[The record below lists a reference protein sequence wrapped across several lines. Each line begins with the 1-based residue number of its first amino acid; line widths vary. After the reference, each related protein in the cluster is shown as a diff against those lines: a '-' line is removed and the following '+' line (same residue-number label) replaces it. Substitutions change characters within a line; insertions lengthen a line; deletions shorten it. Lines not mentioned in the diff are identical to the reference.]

1 MSSRRNRNRGR
12 NTKNARVTSSAQG
25 SAGSPDASSADAVSP
40 AVDEDLET
48 ALEGADGDESADTP
62 GDVTDDPDA
71 TGAPDSAAVLHSVDA
86 PDAEADLDLGSGT
99 DADARDVV
107 TPASSTEA
115 PTPASSPASGP
126 TLFSA
131 PSPAAEPVEDAWLQE
146 AFTEPEP
153 EPEPAVEPASKAAI
167 RAAAMRD
174 AESGDRWTVVEQS
187 ADGHD
192 QEQDHDQDQDQDRDR
207 DHEAGHGTDDERPGE
222 AAATSTEASRPE
234 GARAAG
240 PGTAESGTREHG
252 APDRDAPPADA
263 DAEEDADF
271 AGDASA
277 DADSGTP
284 PRAETGRDFAPAFPV
299 PVTMSPK
306 AKKFGWSRDSLL
318 PHASGEDGASGASP
332 ESVER
337 APRRPAG
344 TKPGRGMKA
353 PRPRTQAHGESRSAQ
368 EPSSMSGTTTPAHDA
383 TPAHDSA
390 PAPQPIPDRP
400 PASAPAAAA
409 PRQHPMA
416 TPSAP
421 EADTTS
427 AIDSARPGTASAAP
441 TTTAT
446 APRGTSVARGAG
458 APSAPSAADSAVTS
472 TSAGDASEGE
482 GPYRNVVQVL
492 SPYLRRHRAVLIT
505 GSISLLL
512 SVWLLIALPFP
523 LKYAVDAAIAS
534 TGADL
539 PALSGLDEDPGRAL
553 ITSVIVL
560 GGLLILQFITR
571 FVAISALGR
580 AGVRIATSL
589 RSRLLA
595 HLHRLTPGSADHPAS
610 AARASRRGG
619 RPDADPVRPLIDDIA
634 ALRDL
639 LSHSG
644 PRAAASALT
653 LLSLLVVTVI
663 LDPLTALVLAVT
675 GALFALAVG
684 VGVRRSRA
692 AEARAAVEAQMLAD
706 TADELVAATGTI
718 QSYGLESRS
727 ERGLTEAGVRAGRA
741 LTRARRAQAMLQLL
755 TVLVAGIGVTGTLLL
770 GGPRV
775 EAGTMTPGDLVMLLA
790 DLLIVVVVL
799 RELLQHGGAL
809 KRATAAGDRIAALL
823 ARQVGITEPQRTQPV
838 DRVGGEIVF
847 SAINTQG
854 SAVAGVGDGAADG
867 TGRPFGA
874 AAETTADG
882 PLDGTTD
889 TSSSTAPSSAEHS
902 GAQLFDTVSLVVPA
916 GQHVALLDHEGREAA
931 ALISYL
937 LRFDQPDT
945 GRVLLDRFDTRAVS
959 LTDLRRQIA
968 VVQREPV
975 LFTDTVRENIRI
987 GRPDATDAEVADAAR
1002 RAGIDD
1008 VIAQLAQGFDTVL
1021 VGRGNVLSD
1030 GQRRR
1035 IAIARALLRDAPI
1048 VVLDA
1053 ADSGLSGAERRPVM
1067 AALVTLLEGR
1077 TAIVSSRDPETVA
1090 AADRVL
1096 WFEGGEVREDGAP
1109 SVLAAQEDS
1118 RLARWLRSQ
1127 DESV

>member
-1 MSSRRNRNRGR
+1 M
-12 NTKNARVTSSAQG
+12 TS
-25 SAGSPDASSADAVSP
+25 
-40 AVDEDLET
+40 
-48 ALEGADGDESADTP
+48 
-62 GDVTDDPDA
+62 
-71 TGAPDSAAVLHSVDA
+71 
-86 PDAEADLDLGSGT
+86 
-99 DADARDVV
+99 
-107 TPASSTEA
+107 
-115 PTPASSPASGP
+115 
-126 TLFSA
+126 
-131 PSPAAEPVEDAWLQE
+131 
-146 AFTEPEP
+146 
-153 EPEPAVEPASKAAI
+153 I
-167 RAAAMRD
+167 
-174 AESGDRWTVVEQS
+174 
-187 ADGHD
+187 
-192 QEQDHDQDQDQDRDR
+192 
-207 DHEAGHGTDDERPGE
+207 
-222 AAATSTEASRPE
+222 
-234 GARAAG
+234 
-240 PGTAESGTREHG
+240 
-252 APDRDAPPADA
+252 
-263 DAEEDADF
+263 
-271 AGDASA
+271 
-277 DADSGTP
+277 
-284 PRAETGRDFAPAFPV
+284 
-299 PVTMSPK
+299 
-306 AKKFGWSRDSLL
+306 
-318 PHASGEDGASGASP
+318 
-332 ESVER
+332 
-337 APRRPAG
+337 
-344 TKPGRGMKA
+344 
-353 PRPRTQAHGESRSAQ
+353 
-368 EPSSMSGTTTPAHDA
+368 
-383 TPAHDSA
+383 
-390 PAPQPIPDRP
+390 
-400 PASAPAAAA
+400 
-409 PRQHPMA
+409 
-416 TPSAP
+416 
-421 EADTTS
+421 
-427 AIDSARPGTASAAP
+427 
-441 TTTAT
+441 
-446 APRGTSVARGAG
+446 
-458 APSAPSAADSAVTS
+458 
-472 TSAGDASEGE
+472 SAGDASEGE

-560 GGLLILQFITR
+560 GGLLILQVITR

-619 RPDADPVRPLIDDIA
+619 TPDTDPVRPLIDDIA

-854 SAVAGVGDGAADG
+854 SAVAGAGDGAADG
-867 TGRPFGA
+867 TGRPVGA

-882 PLDGTTD
+882 PLDGTAD
-889 TSSSTAPSSAEHS
+889 TSSSTAPSSPEHS

>member
-12 NTKNARVTSSAQG
+12 NTKNARGTSNAQG
-25 SAGSPDASSADAVSP
+25 SAGSPHASSADAVSP
-40 AVDEDLET
+40 AADEDLET
-48 ALEGADGDESADTP
+48 TLEDAGGDESTDLHGDTT
-62 GDVTDDPDA
+62 DLSDDPDSA
-71 TGAPDSAAVLHSVDA
+71 GAPDSAAALHSVDA
-86 PDAEADLDLGSGT
+86 LDAEADLDLSADADADAADGSDVDADAHT
-99 DADARDVV
+99 DADAQGDAAPAGSAA
-107 TPASSTEA
+107 TPNPDSSST
-115 PTPASSPASGP
+115 SGP

-131 PSPAAEPVEDAWLQE
+131 PSPAAAPVEDAWLQE
-146 AFTEPEP
+146 AFIES

-174 AESGDRWTVVEQS
+174 AESGDRWTVVDQS
-187 ADGHD
+187 AD
-192 QEQDHDQDQDQDRDR
+192 DQDA
-207 DHEAGHGTDDERPGE
+207 EAEHGTDGGRPGE
-222 AAATSTEASRPE
+222 AAAISPEA
-234 GARAAG
+234 ARAEDSDAVV
-240 PGTAESGTREHG
+240 PGTAGKIAAESGVPG
-252 APDRDAPPADA
+252 GDGPPPDADA
-263 DAEEDADF
+263 DPAD
-271 AGDASA
+271 
-277 DADSGTP
+277 DADSGAL
-284 PRAETGRDFAPAFPV
+284 PRSVTGRDFTPAFPV

-318 PHASGEDGASGASP
+318 PRPSAEDSASDEP
-332 ESVER
+332 VEPVVPVEPVER
-337 APRRPAG
+337 APRRPASA
-344 TKPGRGMKA
+344 KPGRSMKA
-353 PRPRTQAHGESRSAQ
+353 PRLRKQAHDESRSAH
-368 EPSSMSGTTTPAHDA
+368 EPAPTSGPTTPARA
-383 TPAHDSA
+383 TWPE
-390 PAPQPIPDRP
+390 
-400 PASAPAAAA
+400 PAAAA
-409 PRQHPMA
+409 PQQHP
-416 TPSAP
+416 TPTSGAP
-421 EADTTS
+421 EAATTS
-427 AIDSARPGTASAAP
+427 ASPDTAEAAPVASSAPIATATASAPRGA
-441 TTTAT
+441 TAT
-446 APRGTSVARGAG
+446 VPRSATAA
-458 APSAPSAADSAVTS
+458 SAPSAADSAATS
-472 TSAGDASEGE
+472 GPEAETPQGE

-560 GGLLILQFITR
+560 GGLLILQVITR

-854 SAVAGVGDGAADG
+854 SAMAGVGDGAA
-867 TGRPFGA
+867 
-874 AAETTADG
+874 
-882 PLDGTTD
+882 DGTTD

-1090 AADRVL
+1090 ATDRVL